1 MFPYPS
7 THPAEIT
14 TPPSAD
20 WIGVFEGVAR
30 SIAGWVEGYGNT
42 VVIDHGN
49 NVKTRYSHLNQINV
63 AEGQKVSLGQTI
75 ALSGA
80 TGVGT
85 GAHLDFGVYVYK
97 GSGWTPRSAAINPQS
112 VIDFSR

>member
-1 MFPYPS
+1 MDLATPS
-7 THPAEIT
+7 N
-14 TPPSAD
+14 TPIQSAD
-20 WIGVFEGVAR
+20 GGVI
-30 SIAGWVEGYGNT
+30 IASRWVKGYGNT

-63 AEGQKVSLGQTI
+63 AEGQKVSQGQTI

-80 TGVGT
+80 TGKGT
-85 GAHLDFGVYVYK
+85 GAHLDFGIYIYE
-97 GSGWTPRSAAINPQS
+97 GSGWTLPDTAIDPQS